1 MSKGGKYKIIYNTFL
16 TFSDALAL
24 LAAGCFFHRRKTGY
38 VFACGLAVG
47 HIFGLVEKGGRL
59 QKSNKIK

>member
-1 MSKGGKYKIIYNTFL
+1 MSEEGKYKIIYNTFL
-16 TFSDALAL
+16 IFSDALTL
-24 LAAGCFFHRRKTGY
+24 LAADCFFRWSKTVC
-38 VFACGLAVG
+38 VFACGLVVR